1 MRLAKTSLTSMFDIF
16 DTASCTKFWGLVAP
30 DVLFG
35 GSNLKGLRG
44 GGDNSCFVELGQGSG
59 CSLCLI

>member
-44 GGDNSCFVELGQGSG
+44 GGDNSCGWFR
-59 CSLCLI
+59 